1 MRHLALATAV
11 LAIGC
16 SSSSKPPAN
25 PTPPTGSGAT
35 ATEPGGGTDTG
46 NGVAAAAKTEAPAVK
61 APPPPPDTGG
71 FKLVPAASLTY
82 KPVDPSKPGGLE
94 LALVTG
100 DLETGGGFFLK
111 LPPGSKSGLHTHTSD
126 YHAIVVSGAPKH
138 WIAGEEKK
146 AKPLGVGSYWFQPG
160 SQPHGDEC
168 TGTEPC
174 VLYLVLMGKFDFAP
188 APNAKAVK
196 PGKYSLVAVKDLKW
210 NPMDPKQPTGPK
222 TAIVSGDPKT
232 GPVAFIIELP
242 PGASTGLHSHT
253 SEFHGLVLEGALAHW
268 LPHETNQGEPQA
280 PGTYFFQPGGYDHG
294 DRCTGTVLCR
304 TFIMMPKALDS
315 KPAEKTEKK

>member
-11 LAIGC
+11 LALGC
-16 SSSSKPPAN
+16 SSSKKPPAN
-25 PTPPTGSGAT
+25 PTPPTGGGAT
-35 ATEPGGGTDTG
+35 TPEPAGGAAATTGGTATG
-46 NGVAAAAKTEAPAVK
+46 NGAAMAAK

-71 FKLVPAASLTY
+71 FKLVPAASLAY
-82 KPVDPSKPGGLE
+82 KPIDPSKPGGPE
-94 LALVTG
+94 VALVTG
-100 DLETGGGFFLK
+100 DLESGGGFFLK
-111 LPPGSKSGLHTHTSD
+111 LPPGSKSGLHTHSSD
-126 YHAIVVSGAPKH
+126 YHAVVVGGAPKH

-160 SQPHGDEC
+160 TQPHGDEC

-174 VLYLVLMGKFDFAP
+174 VLYLVVMGKFDFAP

-196 PGKYSLVAVKDLKW
+196 PGKYSLVASAGLKW
-210 NPMDPKQPTGPK
+210 NPMDPKQPNGPK
-222 TAIVSGDPKT
+222 MAIVSGDPKT

-242 PGASTGLHSHT
+242 PDASSGLHSHT
-253 SEFHGLVLEGALAHW
+253 SEYHGIVIQGAPAHW
-268 LPHETNQGEPQA
+268 LPHEKNEGEPQA

-294 DRCTGTVLCR
+294 DRCTGTTPCR
-304 TFIMMPKALDS
+304 TFIMMPKALDY